1 MRRPVWSDGYNSQD
15 HYIPSLP
22 PSPPQPSNHSIQELG
37 ILKGQLSRW
46 LLPFNTDTSVDE
58 QQAATPRRFQES
70 LLASSTTSG
79 TGTGGGGSGGTLTEQ
94 EAEYLTA
101 GARRVRQ
108 LVSDKARARDHF
120 LMESTDG
127 IVYVDVCPRPVVP
140 HPSLHGAH
148 TDFVGVVD
156 RCVV

>member
-1 MRRPVWSDGYNSQD
+1 MLTLEIHIFRTCEVHIYGLMITAGLSDY
-15 HYIPSLP
+15 PL
-22 PSPPQPSNHSIQELG
+22 PSPPNQELG

-70 LLASSTTSG
+70 LLASSATSG
-79 TGTGGGGSGGTLTEQ
+79 TAGGGSGGTLTEE

-108 LVSDKARARDHF
+108 LVRKAVVK
-120 LMESTDG
+120 TCQG
-127 IVYVDVCPRPVVP
+127 ITFSSG
-140 HPSLHGAH
+140 H
-148 TDFVGVVD
+148 
-156 RCVV
+156 